1 MVVVCLVELLYDG
14 RMNISQFPGVD
25 RIELMQTFVRIV
37 QAGNL
42 SAAAARLGTS
52 QPTVSRRLQTLEK
65 LLGLKLVQRTTH
77 VMKLTEDGER
87 CYAHALALLES
98 WQGIEDD
105 LRGVTEEPQG
115 VLRVLAPHAFG
126 QDQMIAPLQNY
137 LQRYPQMTVE
147 WMLSDRQPDF
157 IAEGIDCAVHVGPLT
172 DPSVVALLVAEVPRI
187 VIGAPALLAGGGAP
201 QHPQQLKDLPWLALS
216 TFYRHSVVLQHQ
228 ESGEN
233 QHFDIQPR
241 LLTDSLYALR
251 NAVLAGMGIGIVS
264 SWVVQRDMTRGTLWH
279 LAPQWQAAA
288 LPVYLVYPHARYY
301 PARLR
306 MFLAMMREAMPVLT
320 GTQHPVR

>member
-1 MVVVCLVELLYDG
+1 
-14 RMNISQFPGVD
+14 MNTSQFPGVD

-37 QAGNL
+37 EAGNL

-87 CYAHALALLES
+87 CYAHARTLLES
-98 WQGIEDD
+98 WQDIEDD

-126 QDQMIAPLQNY
+126 QDQMIQPLQNY

-147 WMLSDRQPDF
+147 WMLSDRHPDF
-157 IAEGIDCAVHVGPLT
+157 IAEGIDCAVHVGPVT
-172 DPSVVALLVAEVPRI
+172 EPSVVALLVAEVPRI
-187 VIGAPALLAGGGAP
+187 VIGSPALMPPDAVL
-201 QHPQQLKDLPWLALS
+201 QHPQQLQSLPWLALS
-216 TFYRHSVVLQHQ
+216 TFYRHSVALTHLP
-228 ESGEN
+228 SGEN
-233 QHFDIQPR
+233 QRFDIQPR

-251 NAVLAGMGIGIVS
+251 NAVLAGMGVGIAS
-264 SWVVQRDMTRGTLWH
+264 SWVVQEDIAQGTLLH
-279 LAPQWQAAA
+279 LAPDWQAAA

-306 MFLAMMREAMPVLT
+306 MFLAMMREVMPALT

>member
-1 MVVVCLVELLYDG
+1 
-14 RMNISQFPGVD
+14 MNTSQFPGVD

-37 QAGNL
+37 EAGNL

-77 VMKLTEDGER
+77 VMKLTEDGQR
-87 CYAHALALLES
+87 CYAHARTLLES

-126 QDQMIAPLQNY
+126 QDQMIVPLQHY
-137 LQRYPQMTVE
+137 LQRYPRMTVE
-147 WMLSDRQPDF
+147 WMLSDRHPDF
-157 IAEGIDCAVHVGPLT
+157 IAEGIDCAVHVGPVT
-172 DPSVVALLVAEVPRI
+172 EPSVVAQLVAEVPRI
-187 VIGAPALLAGGGAP
+187 VIGSPALLATDAVP
-201 QHPQQLKDLPWLALS
+201 QHPQQLQSLPWLALS
-216 TFYRHSVVLQHQ
+216 TFYRHSVSLTHLPG
-228 ESGEN
+228 GEN
-233 QHFDIQPR
+233 QRFDIQPR

-251 NAVLAGMGIGIVS
+251 NAVLAGMGVGIAS
-264 SWVVQRDMTRGTLWH
+264 SWVVQEDIARGTLLH

-306 MFLAMMREAMPVLT
+306 MFLTMMREAMPVLT
-320 GTQHPVR
+320 GTQHPLR

>member
-1 MVVVCLVELLYDG
+1 
-14 RMNISQFPGVD
+14 MNTSQFPGVD
-25 RIELMQTFVRIV
+25 RIELMQTFLRIV
-37 QAGNL
+37 EAGNL

-87 CYAHALALLES
+87 CYAHARTLLES
-98 WQGIEDD
+98 WQDIEDD

-126 QDQMIAPLQNY
+126 QDQMIQPLQNY

-147 WMLSDRQPDF
+147 WMLSDRHPDF
-157 IAEGIDCAVHVGPLT
+157 IAEGIDCAVHVGPVT
-172 DPSVVALLVAEVPRI
+172 EPSVVALLVAEVPRI
-187 VIGAPALLAGGGAP
+187 VIGSPALMPPDAVL
-201 QHPQQLKDLPWLALS
+201 QHPQQLQSLPWLALS
-216 TFYRHSVVLQHQ
+216 TFYRHSVALTHLP
-228 ESGEN
+228 SGEN
-233 QHFDIQPR
+233 QRFDIQPR

-251 NAVLAGMGIGIVS
+251 NAVLAGMGVGIAS
-264 SWVVQRDMTRGTLWH
+264 SWVVQEDIAQGTLLH
-279 LAPQWQAAA
+279 LAPDWQAAA

-306 MFLAMMREAMPVLT
+306 MFLAMMREVMPALT

>member
-1 MVVVCLVELLYDG
+1 
-14 RMNISQFPGVD
+14 MNTSQFPGVD

-37 QAGNL
+37 EAGNL

-77 VMKLTEDGER
+77 VMKLTEDGQR
-87 CYAHALALLES
+87 CYAHARTLLES

-126 QDQMIAPLQNY
+126 QDQMIVPLQHY
-137 LQRYPQMTVE
+137 LQRYPRMTVE
-147 WMLSDRQPDF
+147 WMLSDRHPDF
-157 IAEGIDCAVHVGPLT
+157 IAEGIDCAVHVGPVT
-172 DPSVVALLVAEVPRI
+172 EPSVAQLVAEVPRI
-187 VIGAPALLAGGGAP
+187 VIGSPALLATDAVP
-201 QHPQQLKDLPWLALS
+201 QHPQQLQSLPWLALS
-216 TFYRHSVVLQHQ
+216 TFYRHSVSLTHLPG
-228 ESGEN
+228 GEN
-233 QHFDIQPR
+233 QRFDIQPR

-251 NAVLAGMGIGIVS
+251 NAVLAGMGVGIAS
-264 SWVVQRDMTRGTLWH
+264 SWVVQEDIVRGTLLH

-306 MFLAMMREAMPVLT
+306 MFLTMMREAMPVLT
-320 GTQHPVR
+320 GTQHPLR

>member
-1 MVVVCLVELLYDG
+1 
-14 RMNISQFPGVD
+14 MNKEILPGVD

-37 QAGNL
+37 EAGSL
-42 SAAAARLGTS
+42 SAAALRLSTT

-65 LLGLKLVQRTTH
+65 LLGLKLLQRNTH

-87 CYAHALALLES
+87 CYAHARTLLES

-126 QDQMIAPLQNY
+126 QDQMIAPLQAY
-137 LQRYPQMTVE
+137 LQRYPKMTVD
-147 WMLSDRQPDF
+147 WMLSDRTPDF
-157 IAEGIDCAVHVGPLT
+157 IAEGIDCAVHVGPVT
-172 DPSVVALLVAEVPRI
+172 EPSVVAVLVAEVPRI
-187 VIGAPALLAGGGAP
+187 VIASPALLGDRSLP
-201 QHPQQLKDLPWLALS
+201 EQPQQLQDLPWLALS
-216 TFYRHSVVLQHQ
+216 TFYRHSVSLTHDTSREVQR
-228 ESGEN
+228 
-233 QHFDIQPR
+233 FDIQPR
-241 LLTDSLYALR
+241 LMTDSLYALR
-251 NAVLAGMGIGIVS
+251 NAVLAGMGVGIAS
-264 SWVVQRDMTRGTLWH
+264 SWMVQQDLAEGKLRH

-306 MFLAMMREAMPVLT
+306 MFLAMMRESMPVLT
-320 GTQHPVR
+320 GTQHPA